1 MLFTFSI
8 TLYIFLIN
16 SILKKLNSLYKT
28 KGVNVL
34 MFKKSSII
42 YLFSVLIIAFL
53 VFQSCDD
60 NGKKTNGDSKGNADL
75 IIKDDKGEKVNLK
88 LRPKVGDTLT
98 YKMIANTL
106 SDEKSPATKDQDLH
120 TEQLMTYYY
129 TQEVTEISEAGVI
142 TYKMKYDS
150 IRIESKVSAKDSTIS
165 EVYNSNVE
173 DSIHALP
180 DFIQYNALIGEYFKL
195 RVSDLGEVYDA
206 YELENIHEKI
216 FKALGDTLTP
226 QEKAAI
232 KESMGADALKSI
244 IQNQYQKFPDHEVYK
259 DSSWTFTSE
268 TSLLIFP
275 IKNLL
280 SYKLLDIKE
289 EDENYILTIDAALGI
304 EFISKEQKEKG
315 LTIKLANSNTGGK
328 GTVSFNLSRGC
339 IVKKETSTNID
350 LDMKLSAQGQSA
362 NSLQKLTTSL
372 IVELL

>member
-1 MLFTFSI
+1 
-8 TLYIFLIN
+8 
-16 SILKKLNSLYKT
+16 
-28 KGVNVL
+28 

-42 YLFSVLIIAFL
+42 YLFSVLIILFL
-53 VFQSCDD
+53 VFQSCND

-88 LRPKVGDTLT
+88 LRPKVGDTLR

-129 TQEVTEISEAGVI
+129 TQEVAEISEAGVI

-173 DSIHALP
+173 DSVHALP

-232 KESMGADALKSI
+232 KESMGADAIKSI
-244 IQNQYQKFPDHEVYK
+244 IQNQYQKFPEHEVYK

-289 EDENYILTIDAALGI
+289 EEGNYILTIDAALGI

-315 LTIKLANSNTGGK
+315 LTIKLTNSNTGGK

-372 IVELL
+372 TVELL

>member
-1 MLFTFSI
+1 
-8 TLYIFLIN
+8 
-16 SILKKLNSLYKT
+16 
-28 KGVNVL
+28 

-42 YLFSVLIIAFL
+42 YLFSVLIIVFL
-53 VFQSCDD
+53 AFQSCNDKD
-60 NGKKTNGDSKGNADL
+60 KETNNNSKGNADL

-88 LRPKVGDTLT
+88 LRPEVGDTLR

-129 TQEVTEISEAGVI
+129 TQEVAEISEAGVI

-195 RVSDLGEVYDA
+195 RVSDLGEVYDV

-216 FKALGDTLTP
+216 FKSLGDTLTP
-226 QEKAAI
+226 QEKATI
-232 KESMGADALKSI
+232 KESMGSDALKSI
-244 IQNQYQKFPDHEVYK
+244 IQNQYQKFPEHEVYK

-289 EDENYILTIDAALGI
+289 EDGNYILTIDAALGI
-304 EFISKEQKEKG
+304 EFISKEQKEKD
-315 LTIKLANSNTGGK
+315 LTIKLTNSNTGGK
-328 GTVSFNLSRGC
+328 GTVFFNLSRGC
-339 IVKKETSTNID
+339 IAKKETSTNIE

-362 NSLQKLTTSL
+362 NSLQKRTTSL
-372 IVELL
+372 TVELL